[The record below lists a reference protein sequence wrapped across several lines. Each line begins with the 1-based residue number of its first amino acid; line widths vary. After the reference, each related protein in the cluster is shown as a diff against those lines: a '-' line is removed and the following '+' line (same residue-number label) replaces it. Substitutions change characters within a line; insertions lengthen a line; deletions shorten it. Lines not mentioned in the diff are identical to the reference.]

1 MEYWETL
8 LSHEL
13 GPRHEFEGLAKGGPE
28 RREDEHPLYLLS
40 SLKRIRVFV
49 GFVLTGR
56 AGHEPHR
63 QHRSTHD
70 G

>member
-28 RREDEHPLYLLS
+28 RPREPI
-40 SLKRIRVFV
+40 SLVITWASVFNCQPMI
-49 GFVLTGR
+49 LALKPYHKD
-56 AGHEPHR
+56 AGCR
-63 QHRSTHD
+63 GSK
-70 G
+70 